1 MDKRGCLDVTSVRFA
16 KKSAEI
22 SPVDGPTLKE
32 SVRGVAVAPNRSEI
46 PVVNSDE
53 VCITMQ
59 KFHLAVKEGADIK
72 EDGLVGVVVA
82 VVILPKMQMINGAV
96 DNAHTHELIKGTELS
111 NNGKAFMRKE
121 VHIIDFKKYLV
132 VIKYRYSLLSVLIYY
147 LIKMYVFVRSFEII
161 SPSFILGTSL
171 VGIAGQ

>member
-22 SPVDGPTLKE
+22 SPVDGSTLKE

-72 EDGLVGVVVA
+72 EDELVVVDVA

-96 DNAHTHELIKGTELS
+96 DNAHTYKLTKGTELF
-111 NNGKAFMRKE
+111 NNKGNQ
-121 VHIIDFKKYLV
+121 IIDFKKVLV
-132 VIKYRYSLLSVLIYY
+132 VIHIDFRFLE
-147 LIKMYVFVRSFEII
+147 F
-161 SPSFILGTSL
+161 
-171 VGIAGQ
+171 